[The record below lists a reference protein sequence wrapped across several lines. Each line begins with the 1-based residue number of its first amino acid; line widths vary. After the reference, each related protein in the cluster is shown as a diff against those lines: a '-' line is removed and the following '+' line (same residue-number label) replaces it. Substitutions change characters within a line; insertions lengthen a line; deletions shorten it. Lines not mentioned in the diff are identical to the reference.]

1 MATNDS
7 TIAQSTPVA
16 LPGLGRALIA
26 AGKLDQTAAENLVR
40 KTLTSRNS
48 FIAELV
54 GSGAVSPTD
63 LAHVVSGAF
72 GAPLLISMR
81 LMHLGYPRTFST
93 INFAASI
100 ESSF

>member
-54 GSGAVSPTD
+54 GSGAAPID

-72 GAPLLISMR
+72 GAPLLD
-81 LMHLGYPRTFST
+81 PQCD
-93 INFAASI
+93 
-100 ESSF
+100 